1 MHLYQCLIL
10 VILPYFATAA
20 CDVDDCKI
28 GASTGLA
35 VGCAV
40 TATTVG
46 AAACG
51 IGAAFTL
58 GASCV
63 AGLFVAAAIEGGCAA
78 ADVAIEKGK
87 EIKHILS

>member
-35 VGCAV
+35 VGCAAV
-40 TATTVG
+40 STGTG
-46 AAACG
+46 AFLCAA
-51 IGAAFTL
+51 GAAFTF
-58 GASCV
+58 GTSCL
-63 AGLFVAAAIEGGCAA
+63 AGLVAAVVIEGGCAA